1 MSSKRGKSKSRKDGE
16 EPEICLF
23 QVPTFK
29 PKTYKVKTEL
39 KDFKSDKVMD
49 IKVFNDG
56 IQFFPAGKKRPKKII
71 EYTILDDVPQVDGS
85 PELIRFMT
93 KSKGKKICYQI
104 TVADE
109 VNRNKLLG
117 YLEDKT
123 IRSKKH
129 KTLPTVESTVTA
141 ETATEETD
149 GGPKR
154 KSVAGK
160 TRSIYGDTP
169 TKNSSLAPSEF
180 SRNQTF
186 DMNYNYGPHTEDSY
200 GNQYPKLKSNI
211 RHGGMTGRESEA
223 PFSRKSR
230 STMFNEG
237 YADDDVTSF
246 KDQQIRGMRSG
257 YPPKHPESFY
267 YSRSRISEE
276 PEYVDDDY
284 QDESSSGYEYDY
296 SDYSEETVVVRPV
309 KPRSLTFY
317 TPFLKVPQPRVP
329 FYS

>member
-1 MSSKRGKSKSRKDGE
+1 MSSKRGKSKSRKDSE

-39 KDFKSDKVMD
+39 KDFKSNKVMD
-49 IKVFNDG
+49 IKVFNNG
-56 IQFFPAGKKRPKKII
+56 IQFLPAGKKRPKKII
-71 EYTILDDVPQVDGS
+71 EYAILDDITKVDGS

-104 TVADE
+104 TVTDE
-109 VNRNKLLG
+109 VNRNKLLE

-129 KTLPTVESTVTA
+129 KTQP
-141 ETATEETD
+141 ATESKVTTEATTEKTD
-149 GGPKR
+149 NRPKR
-154 KSVAGK
+154 KSEAGK
-160 TRSIYGDTP
+160 THSTYEDAPI
-169 TKNSSLAPSEF
+169 KNSSLAPSES
-180 SRNQTF
+180 SRNQIF
-186 DMNYNYGPHTEDSY
+186 DMNYNYGPPTEDSN
-200 GNQYPKLKSNI
+200 GNQNPKQGSTI
-211 RHGGMTGRESEA
+211 RHGGMTGRESEV
-223 PFSRKSR
+223 PFNRKSR
-230 STMFNEG
+230 SNMFNVG
-237 YADDDVTSF
+237 YADDDFSSVN
-246 KDQQIRGMRSG
+246 DQQIRGMRSE
-257 YPPKHPESFY
+257 YPPRHPESFY

-276 PEYVDDDY
+276 AEYVDDDY

-296 SDYSEETVVVRPV
+296 SEYSEETVVVRPV